1 MYGLKTVGVCAGIAF
16 GSVIGG
22 TVSLVGK
29 LTNAQFIDELGNNIL
44 DSAILTGEITGQ
56 AASGTVDIIR
66 GKWEK
71 SPRRLKKGKQD
82 LKQAGSKIVIN
93 LWDNCRLI
101 QKNSGE
107 IVAGLY
113 THDPKRVKNGAKTL
127 GKVIAVSFVTV
138 GAIQIDAPSNSPH
151 KRQ

>member
-1 MYGLKTVGVCAGIAF
+1 MYGLKKAGVYTGIVF
-16 GSVIGG
+16 GSVVGG

-29 LTNAQFIDELGNNIL
+29 LANARFIDELGNNIM

-66 GKWEK
+66 GTWKN

-82 LKQAGSKIVIN
+82 LKQAGSKLVVN

-127 GKVIAVSFVTV
+127 GKVIAISFVTV
-138 GAIQIDAPSNSPH
+138 GAIQIDDP
-151 KRQ
+151 